1 MKKNLEK
8 KIRIKKIKILGYKE
22 ITSEEFYTLKPNQ
35 GLRMFDYYQDC
46 NQTYYRKLRGT
57 S

>member
-1 MKKNLEK
+1 MKKNLENK
-8 KIRIKKIKILGYKE
+8 IKKIKIPGYKE
-22 ITSEEFYTLKPNQ
+22 ISSKEFYTLKLGR

-46 NQTYYRKLRGT
+46 NQTFYRKLRGT